1 MRSQPF
7 FIKLNAIQ
15 QLLTVLII
23 AAVNPAMA
31 NESPAKDHN
40 ACLRCHAM
48 TTLAYRDLDR
58 NKIVNLSIDSQA
70 LAHSVHG
77 KLSCV
82 ECHDGE
88 FDRYPHQVDAQNP
101 PLSCVSCHEE
111 KDDAAERHYQFTTI
125 EAEYKQSV
133 HATSD
138 APEAEGFN
146 CHSCHN
152 PHQFRAS
159 QVGEP
164 LANIIHADNQLCLS
178 CHELAR
184 ARHAWL
190 PNQEKHWQAV
200 RCLDCHTPL
209 SENGQTVSHQ
219 ILKAEAS
226 NHDCVNCHSK
236 DSRLLNRLYQYRAA
250 TNLEH
255 HGWINTAVFNEAY
268 VVGMSRSPL
277 LDRLALGV
285 IGLTLLV
292 LLAHGIGR
300 YKAYQKVT
308 RNRT

>member
-1 MRSQPF
+1 MRLQPF
-7 FIKLNAIQ
+7 VLRLNAIQ
-15 QLLTVLII
+15 QLLIVLII
-23 AAVNPAMA
+23 ATVNPAMA
-31 NESPAKDHN
+31 NESRAIDHS

-77 KLSCV
+77 KLSCA

-88 FDRYPHQVDAQNP
+88 FDRYPHRVDAQNS

-111 KDDAAERHYQFTTI
+111 KDDAAERHYRFTTI
-125 EAEYKQSV
+125 ETEYKQSV
-133 HATSD
+133 HAISN

-159 QVGEP
+159 QIGEP

-219 ILKAEAS
+219 ILKAESS

-250 TNLEH
+250 TDLEH
-255 HGWINTAVFNEAY
+255 HGWLNTAVFNEAY

-277 LDRLALGV
+277 LDRMALGV
-285 IGLTLLV
+285 MGLTLLV
-292 LLAHGIGR
+292 LIAHGIGR